1 MQSTSLHASS
11 GYVQPGGWSHTP
23 AADKASSEVELS
35 PSRIAMWDFPS
46 VSQQVSLR
54 ECSYVSLCDFPRR
67 TAKTRG
73 PQARG
78 ARTLGS
84 EETKHGH
91 WEKTRHRS
99 RGRMRIYCCC
109 VWLTSRKQ
117 IHCFHRTKSS
127 IWVLLPHIPTM
138 THGYVSQEFSGMSF
152 FGQPF
157 CFHYSSS
164 FIDCIN
170 DIKAFY
176 IWMPLILTWT
186 SNLHREKKN
195 LRNKKMSVSN

>member
-1 MQSTSLHASS
+1 MQSTSLQASS
-11 GYVQPGGWSHTP
+11 GCVQPGGWSHTP

-35 PSRIAMWDFPS
+35 PSRIVMWDFPS

-54 ECSYVSLCDFPRR
+54 ECSYVCLCDFPRR

-73 PQARG
+73 QQARG

-84 EETKHGH
+84 EDTKHGH

-99 RGRMRIYCCC
+99 RGRMRIYCSC

-117 IHCFHRTKSS
+117 THCFHRMKSS
-127 IWVLLPHIPTM
+127 IWVLLPHIPMVCHRTPWHM
-138 THGYVSQEFSGMSF
+138 DTFLRSF
-152 FGQPF
+152 QSCLFFCQPF

-170 DIKAFY
+170 
-176 IWMPLILTWT
+176 
-186 SNLHREKKN
+186 
-195 LRNKKMSVSN
+195 V